1 MAFNPKKGLKLLTK
15 MGWKGEGHGL
25 GKSQQGITKPI
36 EVDVR
41 RMRSG
46 FGTCQHVTYDF
57 MEELKELD
65 NKTDAAVPTQTYNK
79 PRVVNMQQLTKQ
91 TRRAFI
97 NNIQKLL
104 KNFIAS
110 ITEED
115 LVFEKSLTSEE
126 RALVHKEAH
135 RFGLKTNSQGSGDN
149 RFLVVNKKRT
159 SDELIEQIKKHG
171 RFNKYEMVS

>member
-1 MAFNPKKGLKLLTK
+1 
-15 MGWKGEGHGL
+15 MGWKGEGYGL

-41 RMRSG
+41 KLRSG
-46 FGTCQHVTYDF
+46 IGSQQHVTYDF

-65 NKTDAAVPTQTYNK
+65 NKTDTTTAAPTQIPK
-79 PRVVNMQQLTKQ
+79 PRPVNMQQLTKQ

-97 NNIQKLL
+97 NNIQALL